1 MSDMYNNFKNNE
13 NEQNNSDSYLNSY
26 GTPPNN
32 DYGTSYSYVSEN
44 NNVPKKKKRHIGLK
58 ALAVVLSFL
67 VVGGG
72 SIQVYKHFSDNKVSI
87 SNYKNDDSS
96 DDDKDKDD
104 DSNISQSD
112 TKKSNLKDNNEENLP
127 SLIELASR
135 SDAMSIPDIVDSLM
149 PSVVGVSAT
158 FEYNPSSQSYNPFSE
173 FGFGGFGG
181 YDYGYGNGG
190 SSAQKLT
197 GTGTG
202 IVISKDGY
210 IVTNAHVV
218 YDSSEYN
225 CGEAVEVSVLFSD
238 DSEKEA
244 KIIAYDEETDIA
256 VLKVEATDLTPATFG
271 DSDDI
276 RVGELVVA
284 IGNPLGF
291 DLFGSVTS
299 GIVSGLDRQISI
311 NEKNMNL
318 IQIDAAINAGN
329 SGGPLVNSCG
339 QVIGINSAK
348 MSSSYS
354 SSEASIEGLGFA
366 IPIDEAKK
374 IIDDL
379 INFHYVKGRPQI
391 GINTKDVTETVSR
404 YYNMPMG
411 VYVAGV
417 QEGSTAE
424 FAGLKVG
431 DVIIGIN
438 GEAVTN
444 SEELNEEKNKYSAGE
459 EITLTVTRGGEDIEI
474 KLVLQE
480 ANAEKASESESDD

>member
-1 MSDMYNNFKNNE
+1 MSDMYNNFNNNE

-26 GTPPNN
+26 GTPSNN

-44 NNVPKKKKRHIGLK
+44 NNTPKKKKRHIGLK

-67 VVGGG
+67 IVGGG
-72 SIQVYKHFSDNKVSI
+72 SIQAYKYFSDKKVSI
-87 SNYKNDDSS
+87 SNYKDESS
-96 DDDKDKDD
+96 DNDK
-104 DSNISQSD
+104 
-112 TKKSNLKDNNEENLP
+112 KDNESSEFEEKKPAENNEDEENLP

-135 SDAMSIPDIVDSLM
+135 SDAMSIPDIVDFLM

-158 FEYNPSSQSYNPFSE
+158 FEYTSSAQSYNPFSE
-173 FGFGGFGG
+173 FGFGGFN
-181 YDYGYGNGG
+181 YGYGNEG
-190 SSAQKLT
+190 STSQKLT

-218 YDSSEYN
+218 NDTSEYQ
-225 CGEAVEVSVLFSD
+225 CGEAIEVSVLFSD

-318 IQIDAAINAGN
+318 IQIDAAINSGN

-354 SSEASIEGLGFA
+354 SSQASIEGLGFA

-404 YYNMPMG
+404 YYNIPMG

-431 DVIIGIN
+431 DVIIGVN

-444 SEELNEEKNKYSAGE
+444 SEELNEQKNKYSAGE
-459 EITLTVTRGGEDIEI
+459 EITLTVTRGGEDLEI
-474 KLVLQE
+474 KIVLQE
-480 ANAEKASESESDD
+480 ANAEKSNDVESDD